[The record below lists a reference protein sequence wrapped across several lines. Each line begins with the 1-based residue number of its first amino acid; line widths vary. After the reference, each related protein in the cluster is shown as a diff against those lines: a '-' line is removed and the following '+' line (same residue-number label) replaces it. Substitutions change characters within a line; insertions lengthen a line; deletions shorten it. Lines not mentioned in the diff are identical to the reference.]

1 MIADECVNEGVV
13 ESVAHVE
20 AASHVGR
27 WNDYAVGFAAF
38 FGVSFEGLVVFP
50 VFLPFGFGGEG
61 VVLGG

>member
-20 AASHVGR
+20 TAGHVGR
-27 WNDYAVGFAAF
+27 WDDDAVRFAALF
-38 FGVSFEGLVVFP
+38 WVSFEGLVIFP
-50 VFLPFGFGGEG
+50 VFLPFGFGGFG

>member
-1 MIADECVNEGVV
+1 MIADECINEGVV

-20 AASHVGR
+20 AASDVGGR
-27 WNDYAVGFAAF
+27 DDYAVRFAAF
-38 FGVSFEGLVVFP
+38 FWVSFEGLVVFP